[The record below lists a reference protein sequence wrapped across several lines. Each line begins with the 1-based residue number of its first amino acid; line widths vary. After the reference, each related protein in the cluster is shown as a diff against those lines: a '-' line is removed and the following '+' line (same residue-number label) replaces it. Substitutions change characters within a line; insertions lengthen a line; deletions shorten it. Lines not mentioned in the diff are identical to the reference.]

1 MIHTFFKAVV
11 PLALTLLLSGCSDN
25 TELGNRAIIEA
36 IAVDYSHGE
45 YTVSALLF
53 SGGGSGG
60 DTLDASGE
68 NVIKVTGTGKTL
80 TEAIDSVSLIDGKEL
95 YMSETKLL
103 ILGCGFTEGGVDD
116 VLNTLYYDM
125 RCSLN
130 MPVCCAYKAEMLT
143 DMHFTEGITSAEKP
157 LFMIENAYR
166 EGASPKACLLDILAD
181 NAGGKPTLIPFFTET
196 ENGYGMTTDE
206 NGKTAVLNG
215 SYSVAGGKLSEY
227 ADSEKT
233 AGLMLL
239 SGQSDKIKLNFT
251 HKGKDYTCEAYGIDA
266 KLSPERNSEYIK
278 VTARFR
284 GRNGSPLSDELS
296 EAALKEL
303 TELVKKAVQ

>member
-1 MIHTFFKAVV
+1 MRHAFFKAAV
-11 PLALTLLLSGCSDN
+11 LLFPMLLFSGCSDN

-36 IAVDYSHGE
+36 AAVDYSHGE
-45 YTVSALLF
+45 YKVSALLF

-60 DTLDASGE
+60 DTIDASGE

-80 TEAIDSVSLIDGKEL
+80 SEAIDSISLTDGKEL

-103 ILGCGFTEGGVDD
+103 ILGCGFTEGGVTD

-166 EGASPKACLLDILAD
+166 EGVSPKTCLLDILAD
-181 NAGGKPTLIPFFTET
+181 NAGGRATLIPFFTET

-206 NGKTAVLNG
+206 NGKTAVLSG
-215 SYSVAGGKLSEY
+215 SYTVSGGKLTEY
-227 ADSEKT
+227 ADSERT

-239 SGQSDKIKLNFT
+239 SGQSDKIKLSFT
-251 HKGKDYTCEAYGIDA
+251 HKGRDYACEAYGIDA
-266 KLSPERNSEYIK
+266 ELSPKRDSEYIK

-296 EAALKEL
+296 EAALKAL
-303 TELVKKAVQ
+303 TELVKRAVQ